1 MQKLRMNRAAKA
13 VVAVIDDDLHVL
25 ESLQSLLESARYSVR
40 PYSSAERFLN
50 DNADAEV
57 HCVISDVGMPALD
70 GIELQR
76 RLLAR
81 HPALPVILITG
92 RYDFDAPGV
101 AGPNNRG
108 FFRKP
113 VDAYELLQAVATV
126 ITVTNGFSPP

>member
-1 MQKLRMNRAAKA
+1 MLRAPKGIL
-13 VVAVIDDDLHVL
+13 AVIYDDLHVL

-40 PYSSAERFLN
+40 PYSSAESFLK
-50 DNADAEV
+50 DDADGQV
-57 HCVISDVGMPALD
+57 DCVISDVGMPLMD

-81 HPALPVILITG
+81 HPRLPVILITG

-101 AGPNNRG
+101 SGANNRG

-113 VDAYELLQAVATV
+113 VDAYELLKAIDTAVIATK
-126 ITVTNGFSPP
+126 SPQSP

>member
-1 MQKLRMNRAAKA
+1 MVMLRMKRAAKG

-40 PYSSAERFLN
+40 PYSSAENFLK

-57 HCVISDVGMPALD
+57 HCVISDVGMPLLD

-81 HPALPVILITG
+81 RPHLPVILITG

-101 AGPNNRG
+101 SGVNNRG

-113 VDAYELLQAVATV
+113 VDAYELLQAVETA
-126 ITVTNGFSPP
+126 VTPHA

>member
-1 MQKLRMNRAAKA
+1 MVMLRMKRAAKK

-40 PYSSAERFLN
+40 PYSSSENFLK

-57 HCVISDVGMPALD
+57 HCVISDVGMPLLD

-81 HPALPVILITG
+81 RPHLPVILITG
-92 RYDFDAPGV
+92 RHDFDAPGV
-101 AGPNNRG
+101 SGVNNHG

-113 VDAYELLQAVATV
+113 VDAYELLQAVETA
-126 ITVTNGFSPP
+126 VTPHA

>member
-1 MQKLRMNRAAKA
+1 MSRVAKG
-13 VVAVIDDDLHVL
+13 VVAVIDDDRHVL
-25 ESLQSLLESARYSVR
+25 ESLESLLESARYSVR
-40 PYSSAERFLN
+40 AYNSAESFLK

-57 HCVISDVGMPALD
+57 HCVISDVGMPVLD

-81 HPALPVILITG
+81 HPTLPVILITG

-113 VDAYELLQAVATV
+113 VDAYELLKAVDTLINTV
-126 ITVTNGFSPP
+126 NKSPPT

>member
-1 MQKLRMNRAAKA
+1 MLRMNRAVKA

-40 PYSSAERFLN
+40 PYNSAESFLK

-57 HCVISDVGMPALD
+57 HCVISDVGMPLLD

-76 RLLAR
+76 RLLGR
-81 HPALPVILITG
+81 RPQLPVILITG

-101 AGPNNRG
+101 SAVNNRG

-113 VDAYELLQAVATV
+113 VDAFELLKAVEMAV
-126 ITVTNGFSPP
+126 NAQ

>member
-1 MQKLRMNRAAKA
+1 MIRASKG

-40 PYSSAERFLN
+40 PYNSAESFLK

-57 HCVISDVGMPALD
+57 HCVVSDIGMTLLD
-70 GIELQR
+70 GVELQR

-81 HPALPVILITG
+81 RPHLPVILITG

-101 AGPNNRG
+101 SGVNNRG

-113 VDAYELLQAVATV
+113 VDAYELLKAVDTAV
-126 ITVTNGFSPP
+126 SAHA

>member
-1 MQKLRMNRAAKA
+1 MVMLRMHRGAKA

-40 PYSSAERFLN
+40 PYNSAESFLK
-50 DNADAEV
+50 DNADADV
-57 HCVISDVGMPALD
+57 HCVISDVGMPLVD

-81 HPALPVILITG
+81 RPALPVILITG

-101 AGPNNRG
+101 SAINNRG
-108 FFRKP
+108 FFGKP
-113 VDAYELLQAVATV
+113 VDAYELLNAVDTLV
-126 ITVTNGFSPP
+126 NDLNRPPP

>member
-1 MQKLRMNRAAKA
+1 MNRVAKA

-40 PYSSAERFLN
+40 AYKSAESFLK
-50 DNADAEV
+50 DNAHAEV

-81 HPALPVILITG
+81 RPTLPVILITG

-113 VDAYELLQAVATV
+113 VDAYELLKAVDTV
-126 ITVTNGFSPP
+126 IAAQNISAPP

>member
-1 MQKLRMNRAAKA
+1 MNLATKG

-25 ESLQSLLESARYSVR
+25 ESLQGLLESARYSVR
-40 PYSSAERFLN
+40 PYNSAESFLK

-57 HCVISDVGMPALD
+57 HCVVSDIGMALLD
-70 GIELQR
+70 GVELQR

-81 HPALPVILITG
+81 RPHLPVILITG

-101 AGPNNRG
+101 SAVNNRG

-113 VDAYELLQAVATV
+113 VDAYELLKAVETAV
-126 ITVTNGFSPP
+126 SACA

>member
-1 MQKLRMNRAAKA
+1 
-13 VVAVIDDDLHVL
+13 VAVIDDDLHVL

-40 PYSSAERFLN
+40 AYNSAESFLK

-57 HCVISDVGMPALD
+57 DCVISDVGMPLLD

-81 HPALPVILITG
+81 DPHIPVILITG

-101 AGPNNRG
+101 SSANNRG

-113 VDAYELLQAVATV
+113 VDAYELLKAVDTA
-126 ITVTNGFSPP
+126 VTGHANP